1 MIMVKNLLRVHLLL
15 CMDSYAECSTQL
27 VLEVIRV
34 SVHHQEYMAKKI
46 ILKIEIWILTQVR
59 WTLLGVNRINMPVR
73 KWKIMYKDGKSR
85 RLDGTFILLTP
96 GSLLTLSPANTLN
109 DSITCSAVSL
119 SVVSLVMNSINDLNV
134 TCPVPVGSTIAKI
147 RWNSASPLNKKN

>member
-1 MIMVKNLLRVHLLL
+1 MANGKYG
-15 CMDSYAECSTQL
+15 S
-27 VLEVIRV
+27 EVDIF
-34 SVHHQEYMAKKI
+34 YMTSQVI
-46 ILKIEIWILTQVR
+46 SGRYYGPVTLT
-59 WTLLGVNRINMPVR
+59 
-73 KWKIMYKDGKSR
+73 S
-85 RLDGTFILLTP
+85 
-96 GSLLTLSPANTLN
+96 SPANTLN